1 MGHLLK
7 VFGKKDN
14 INQQNISSNIQSQ
27 EDLNKQKSLQKKQ
40 GQQEKTPTI
49 SSGQG
54 EIIQRDVGFEFE
66 DLSWT
71 VMSLQS
77 GRSSLRN
84 PNNFFKTRRR
94 TSPLTDQKTD
104 EEEAAESHGTGTNL
118 YKMNSTDERQQL
130 SELSTNPDKQPQ
142 HVNFQAG
149 NFGLET
155 AQKKMVIHQGTNF
168 DIETDGPYSDNGLT
182 NRMDMEIVTKP
193 FPENQRGLKAFQK
206 TKEEILEIYQRIR
219 QFSSGFPISGDL
231 LKFTYNNFIGPKQH
245 GLSNKRAYL
254 YGGAKNWIKMQATS
268 GVSLEDL
275 PQMMDQLGH
284 NPEDFNV
291 NEDEYQRKDDTLKML
306 QELMMTGFFEK
317 STSSKRQ
324 RYRAVLSNQ
333 RKELQVMKKMP
344 QLAQQVISNLV
355 QLNVI
360 NNDTDGIGQ
369 LKGFLSQA
377 LLYMVMLGQGALTY
391 QGIKVLVP
399 FLSRYSFDVL
409 YKQIPETL
417 REQLQ
422 EQNHNFLQAVSSAL
436 EGNGSGNLSSP
447 MLNFTQNSKKWWSQ
461 GDTEGKSKMKQL
473 LGSISRR
480 EWLTKVMNGKDLLK
494 PEHLIDDWQESEND
508 DKENFVKDYGP
519 SLAVFLRGHGNTTN
533 VQDKNPN
540 QSSQLAISE
549 NRAINPGG
557 TQISIEEALNYAS
570 YYFDWISGI
579 NGSKRD
585 KLADKKFERQ
595 RQIELNSL
603 YEQQDNLRKLE
614 QTLNKS
620 TAARGRKRRMM
631 LRKIRLEQVKLAKKI
646 HMNQYSV

>member
-1 MGHLLK
+1 
-7 VFGKKDN
+7 
-14 INQQNISSNIQSQ
+14 
-27 EDLNKQKSLQKKQ
+27 
-40 GQQEKTPTI
+40 
-49 SSGQG
+49 
-54 EIIQRDVGFEFE
+54 
-66 DLSWT
+66 
-71 VMSLQS
+71 
-77 GRSSLRN
+77 
-84 PNNFFKTRRR
+84 
-94 TSPLTDQKTD
+94 
-104 EEEAAESHGTGTNL
+104 
-118 YKMNSTDERQQL
+118 
-130 SELSTNPDKQPQ
+130 
-142 HVNFQAG
+142 
-149 NFGLET
+149 
-155 AQKKMVIHQGTNF
+155 
-168 DIETDGPYSDNGLT
+168 
-182 NRMDMEIVTKP
+182 
-193 FPENQRGLKAFQK
+193 
-206 TKEEILEIYQRIR
+206 
-219 QFSSGFPISGDL
+219 
-231 LKFTYNNFIGPKQH
+231 
-245 GLSNKRAYL
+245 
-254 YGGAKNWIKMQATS
+254 
-268 GVSLEDL
+268 
-275 PQMMDQLGH
+275 
-284 NPEDFNV
+284 
-291 NEDEYQRKDDTLKML
+291 
-306 QELMMTGFFEK
+306 
-317 STSSKRQ
+317 
-324 RYRAVLSNQ
+324 
-333 RKELQVMKKMP
+333 
-344 QLAQQVISNLV
+344 
-355 QLNVI
+355 
-360 NNDTDGIGQ
+360 
-369 LKGFLSQA
+369 
-377 LLYMVMLGQGALTY
+377 MLGKGALTY

-620 TAARGRKRRMM
+620 TAARGSKRRMM